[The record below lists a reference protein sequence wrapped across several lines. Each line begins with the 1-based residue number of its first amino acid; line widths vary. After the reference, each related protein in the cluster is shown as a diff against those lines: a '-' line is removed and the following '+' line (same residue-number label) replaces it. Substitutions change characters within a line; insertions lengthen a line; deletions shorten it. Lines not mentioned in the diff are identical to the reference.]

1 VRQSQQQ
8 AALAVRRVLDGQSL
22 AAALQASGAD
32 DAGPARALVHELA
45 YGTLRHYGTLDALI
59 RRLSDK
65 PIPDRSL
72 AALVAVALYQLEHA
86 KAPPFAVVDQAV
98 AAAAEIAR
106 PAAKG
111 LVNALLRR
119 FLREREALL
128 ESARSEP
135 VGRWSHPR
143 WWISRVR
150 SDWPQHWESILDAGN
165 QRPPLALR
173 VNVRRTSRERLLDRF
188 AQHRIDAHAEGT
200 RGIVVDVPR
209 PVTELPGFESGEFS
223 VQDLGA
229 QLAAPLL
236 RVENGHR
243 VLDACAAPGGKTSH
257 LLESADID
265 LTALDADASRLAR
278 VRDNIARLGL
288 EGPQVRI
295 AQADAA
301 QPSGWWDGT
310 PFDRI
315 LVDVPCS
322 ASGVVRRHPDSKWL
336 RRPTDMT
343 GFGMQQRALLEG
355 LWPTL
360 ARGGRL
366 LYATCSVFREENETR
381 IAEFS
386 ARTPDALRETISLA
400 DDIAHSGGQ
409 LLPSPEVAGHNHDG
423 FFYALLRKAD

>member
-1 VRQSQQQ
+1 MKQSQLQ
-8 AALAVRRVLDGQSL
+8 AALAVRGVLDGKSL
-22 AAALQASGAD
+22 SSALHASGAD
-32 DAGPARALVHELA
+32 DAGVARALVHELA
-45 YGTLRHYGTLDALI
+45 YGTLRHYGTLDALV
-59 RRLSDK
+59 RALADK
-65 PIPDRSL
+65 PIVDRKL

-98 AAAAEIAR
+98 AAAAHIAR

-128 ESARSEP
+128 ERVRSEP

-150 SDWPQHWESILDAGN
+150 SDWPQHWQSILEAGN

-173 VNVRRTSRERLLDRF
+173 VNLRRTSREALLERF
-188 AQHRIDAHAEGT
+188 GQSGIGARAQGAQ
-200 RGIVVDVPR
+200 GIVVDVPR
-209 PVTELPGFESGEFS
+209 PVNELPGFGSGECS

-236 RVENGHR
+236 AVESGMR

-257 LLESADID
+257 LLETADVE
-265 LTALDADASRLAR
+265 LTALDADASRLVR
-278 VRDNIARLGL
+278 VRDNLARLGL
-288 EGPQVRI
+288 DGPRVRI

-301 QPSGWWDGT
+301 RPSDWWDGT

-315 LVDVPCS
+315 LLDVPCT
-322 ASGVVRRHPDSKWL
+322 ASGVVRRHPDGKWL
-336 RRPTDMT
+336 RRQSDLA
-343 GFGMQQRALLEG
+343 GFATQQRALLEA

-360 ARGGRL
+360 AQGGRL
-366 LYATCSVFREENETR
+366 LYVTCSVFREENETR
-381 IAEFS
+381 VAEFM
-386 ARTPDALRETISLA
+386 ARTPDALRESLSLEG
-400 DDIAHSGGQ
+400 DIAHSGGQ
-409 LLPSPEVAGHNHDG
+409 LLPSPEAAGHNHDG
-423 FFYALLRKAD
+423 FFYALLRKA

>member
-1 VRQSQQQ
+1 MKQSQQQ
-8 AALAVRRVLDGQSL
+8 AAFAVRRVLDGQSL
-22 AAALQASGAD
+22 SAALQASGAD

-45 YGTLRHYGTLDALI
+45 YGTLRHYGTLDALT
-59 RRLSDK
+59 RHLSDK
-65 PIPDRSL
+65 PIPDRKL
-72 AALVAVALYQLEHA
+72 AALIAVALYQLEHA

-128 ESARSEP
+128 ERARSEP

-173 VNVRRTSRERLLDRF
+173 VNLRRTSREDLLARF
-188 AQHRIDAHAEGT
+188 AQAGIGARAEGAQ
-200 RGIVVDVPR
+200 GIVVEVPR
-209 PVTELPGFESGEFS
+209 PVSELPGFSTGEFS

-236 RVENGHR
+236 RVANGLR
-243 VLDACAAPGGKTSH
+243 VLDACAAPGGKATH
-257 LLESADID
+257 LLESADVE
-265 LTALDADASRLAR
+265 LTALDADASRLER
-278 VRDNIARLGL
+278 VRDNVARLGL
-288 EGPQVRI
+288 AAPHVRI

-301 QPSGWWDGT
+301 QPSGWWDGA
-310 PFDRI
+310 PFHRI
-315 LVDVPCS
+315 LLDVPCS
-322 ASGVVRRHPDSKWL
+322 ASGVVRRHPDGKWL
-336 RRPTDMT
+336 RRPTDMA
-343 GFGMQQRALLEG
+343 GFATQQRALLEG

-366 LYATCSVFREENETR
+366 LYVTCSVFREENETR

-386 ARTPDALRETISLA
+386 TRTPDALRESLILT

-409 LLPSPEVAGHNHDG
+409 LLPSPEGAGHNHDG
-423 FFYALLRKAD
+423 FFYALLRKA

>member
-1 VRQSQQQ
+1 LRQSQQQ
-8 AALAVRRVLDGQSL
+8 AALAVRRVLEGQSL
-22 AAALQASGAD
+22 SAALQAVGAD
-32 DAGPARALVHELA
+32 EAGAARALVHELA

-59 RRLSDK
+59 RQLSDK
-65 PIPDRSL
+65 PIPDRKL

-86 KAPPFAVVDQAV
+86 KAPAFAVVDQAV

-106 PAAKG
+106 PAAKA

-128 ESARSEP
+128 ERARSEP

-150 SDWPQHWESILDAGN
+150 SDWPQQWESILDAGN

-173 VNVRRTSRERLLDRF
+173 VNLRRTSRANLLERF
-188 AQHRIDAHAEGT
+188 AQERIGARAEGVQ
-200 RGIVVDVPR
+200 GIVVEVPR
-209 PVTELPGFESGEFS
+209 PVSELPGFDAGEFS

-236 RVENGHR
+236 GVADGLR
-243 VLDACAAPGGKTSH
+243 VLDACAAPGGKTTH
-257 LLESADID
+257 LLESADVE
-265 LTALDADASRLAR
+265 LTALDADAARLDR
-278 VRDNIARLGL
+278 VHDNIARLGL
-288 EGPQVRI
+288 ARSHVRI
-295 AQADAA
+295 AAADAA
-301 QPSGWWDGT
+301 QPAGWWDGA

-315 LVDVPCS
+315 LLDVPCS
-322 ASGVVRRHPDSKWL
+322 ASGVVRRHPDGKWL
-336 RRPTDMT
+336 RRPTDMG
-343 GFGMQQRALLEG
+343 GFAAQQRALLDG

-366 LYATCSVFREENETR
+366 LYVTCSVFREENETR
-381 IAEFS
+381 IVEFC
-386 ARTPDALRETISLA
+386 ARTPDALRESLSLA

-423 FFYALLRKAD
+423 FFYALLRKA

>member
-1 VRQSQQQ
+1 MKQSQQQ
-8 AALAVRRVLDGQSL
+8 AALAVHRVLDGQSL
-22 AAALQASGAD
+22 SAALQASVAD
-32 DAGPARALVHELA
+32 DAGAARALVHELA

-59 RRLSDK
+59 RRLTDK
-65 PIPDRSL
+65 AIPDRKL
-72 AALVAVALYQLEHA
+72 AALIAVALYQLEHA
-86 KAPPFAVVDQAV
+86 RAPPFAVVDQAV

-128 ESARSEP
+128 EDARREP

-173 VNVRRTSRERLLDRF
+173 VNLRRTSRESLLERF
-188 AQHRIDAHAEGT
+188 AQAGIGARAEGAQ
-200 RGIVVDVPR
+200 GIVVDVPR
-209 PVTELPGFESGEFS
+209 PVNDLPGFSAGEFS

-236 RVENGHR
+236 GIADGLR
-243 VLDACAAPGGKTSH
+243 VLDACAAPGGKATH
-257 LLESADID
+257 LLECADID
-265 LTALDADASRLAR
+265 LTALDTDASRLPR
-278 VRDNIARLGL
+278 VRDNIARLQL
-288 EGPQVRI
+288 DAQRVRI
-295 AQADAA
+295 AQADAT
-301 QPSGWWDGT
+301 QPSLWWDGT

-315 LVDVPCS
+315 LADVPCT
-322 ASGVVRRHPDSKWL
+322 ASGVVRRHPDGKWL
-336 RRPTDMT
+336 RRPTDLA
-343 GFGMQQRALLEG
+343 GFATQQRALLEG

-381 IAEFS
+381 IAEFIG
-386 ARTPDALRETISLA
+386 RTPDALRESLNLTN
-400 DDIAHSGGQ
+400 DIAHSGGQ
-409 LLPSPEVAGHNHDG
+409 LLPSPEAAGHNHDG
-423 FFYALLRKAD
+423 FFYALLRKA

>member
-1 VRQSQQQ
+1 VKQSQQQ
-8 AALAVRRVLDGQSL
+8 AALTVRRVLDGQSL
-22 AAALQASGAD
+22 SAALQASGAD
-32 DAGPARALVHELA
+32 EAGPARALVHELA
-45 YGTLRHYGTLDALI
+45 YGTLRHYGTLDALT
-59 RRLSDK
+59 RHLSDK
-65 PIPDRSL
+65 PIPDRKL

-86 KAPPFAVVDQAV
+86 NAPPFAVVDQAV

-128 ESARSEP
+128 ERARSEP

-173 VNVRRTSRERLLDRF
+173 VNVRRTSRADLLARF
-188 AQHRIDAHAEGT
+188 MQAGISARAEGA

-209 PVTELPGFESGEFS
+209 PVHELPGFAPGEFS

-236 RVENGHR
+236 GVANGLR
-243 VLDACAAPGGKTSH
+243 VLDACAAPGGKASH

-265 LTALDADASRLAR
+265 LTALDTDASRLQR
-278 VRDNIARLGL
+278 VRDNVARLGL
-288 EGPQVRI
+288 DGPHVRI
-295 AQADAA
+295 AQGDAA
-301 QPSGWWDGT
+301 QPSSWWDGI

-315 LVDVPCS
+315 LADVPCT
-322 ASGVVRRHPDSKWL
+322 ASGVVRRHPDGKWL
-336 RRPTDMT
+336 RRPTDLA
-343 GFGMQQRALLEG
+343 GFATQQRALLDG

-360 ARGGRL
+360 ERGGRL

-381 IAEFS
+381 IAEFL
-386 ARTPDALRETISLA
+386 ARTPDALRESLSLT

-409 LLPSPEVAGHNHDG
+409 LLPSPEGAGHNHDG
-423 FFYALLRKAD
+423 FFYALLRKS